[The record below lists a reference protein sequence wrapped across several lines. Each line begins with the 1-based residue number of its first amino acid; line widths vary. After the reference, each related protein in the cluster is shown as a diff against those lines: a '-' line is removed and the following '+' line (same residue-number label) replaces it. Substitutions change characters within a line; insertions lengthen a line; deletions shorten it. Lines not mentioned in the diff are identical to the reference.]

1 MEKPTDINEFE
12 EVFASMWKTA
22 KARRIT
28 KKDIENEIKI
38 IRSKP

>member
-1 MEKPTDINEFE
+1 MGKPTNINEFE

-22 KARRIT
+22 KAKGVT

-38 IRSKP
+38 IRSNH